1 MTKDF
6 GILFFG
12 TSVFKKEGRKQFLQ
26 EWSKM
31 TDSEKLEY
39 MNKQVDCVEHE
50 NFSTEII
57 NAFCEEWWMKTPKEQ
72 EIFVGDWEQAFENS
86 KFEFSI
92 RN

>member
-12 TSVFKKEGRKQFLQ
+12 TNVFKKEARKQFLQ

-39 MNKQVDCVEHE
+39 MNKQVDSTERE

-57 NAFCEEWWMKTPKEQ
+57 NTFCEEWWMKTPKEQ
-72 EIFVGDWEQAFENS
+72 ETFVGDWEQAFENS
-86 KFEFSI
+86 KFEFST